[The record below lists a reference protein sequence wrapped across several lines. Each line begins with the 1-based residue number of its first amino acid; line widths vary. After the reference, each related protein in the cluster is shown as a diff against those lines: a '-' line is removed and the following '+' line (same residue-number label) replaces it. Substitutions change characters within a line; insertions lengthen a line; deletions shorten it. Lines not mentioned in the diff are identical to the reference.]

1 MLHRFLIWIREHKL
15 AAVLILILMVVI
27 VKDRLP
33 TYIPFTVPSM
43 QSSEYPVSQDM
54 YLQAPPYDA
63 SVYSEPGSYG
73 MTKTVPPEVGSG
85 GVGNTSMPRMV
96 SMEAYLGMV
105 VKDLALA
112 FTAMQDIAQRAGG
125 FVVSTHINN
134 PSGNGSA
141 NLTVRVPSA
150 NLKDVVAAY
159 RALGVKVVSETVSGV
174 DITAQYQDI
183 TEQLRVLEETKV
195 KFEAMLKSSTDV
207 QDSLSVLREI
217 QGLQQQIDALKG
229 QEKYLAESAKYSL
242 LTVSMSK
249 DEYELPYAPEEP
261 WSAANVFKQAVRELI
276 RTLRALTEKV
286 VWVGVYAILWVPAM
300 IVLFVLYR
308 RFLRK
313 VL

>member
-1 MLHRFLIWIREHKL
+1 MLHRLLIWIREHKL
-15 AAVLILILMVVI
+15 ATVLILILAVVI
-27 VKDRLP
+27 IKDRLP

-43 QSSEYPVSQDM
+43 QGSGYPTSQDM
-54 YLQAPPYDA
+54 YMQAPLEGPEYMQ
-63 SVYSEPGSYG
+63 PGSYG
-73 MTKTVPPEVGSG
+73 MTKTVPPEIGGG

-96 SMEAYLGMV
+96 SKEAYLGMV
-105 VKDLALA
+105 VKDLSLA

-125 FVVSTHINN
+125 FVVSTHIND

-150 NLKDVVAAY
+150 SLKDVVAAY
-159 RALGVKVVSETVSGV
+159 RALGVKVVSETVSGA

-183 TEQLRVLEETKV
+183 TEQLRMLEETKV

-207 QDSLSVLREI
+207 QDTLSVLREI

-229 QEKYLAESAKYSL
+229 QEKYLTESAKYSL

-261 WSAANVFKQAVRELI
+261 WSAANVFKRAVRELVRTI
-276 RTLRALTEKV
+276 RTLTEKV
-286 VWVGVYAILWVPAM
+286 VWVGVYAVLWVPAT
-300 IVLFVLYR
+300 IILFVLYR
-308 RFLRK
+308 RFLRRMI
-313 VL
+313 